1 MNLSPTVYLA
11 TAFGLLMAAASAV
24 WADGLALAAAA
35 VAAAA
40 VLVGIR
46 LRSAATVAVVASVCA
61 IAIAEP
67 APNVA
72 VLSGLCAAAY
82 LVLRHASGSET
93 VTLPTIVG
101 ALSLSLIAY
110 LATVVPLDLEWTPL
124 AAPAAV
130 FAVYVIVMRPLFVHL
145 G

>member
-1 MNLSPTVYLA
+1 VNRNPATALLA

-24 WADGLALAAAA
+24 QTDGRALTAA
-35 VAAAA
+35 VGAAIA

-46 LRSAATVAVVASVCA
+46 FRSAATVAVVASACA
-61 IAIAEP
+61 IAIADP
-67 APNVA
+67 APTA
-72 VLSGLCAAAY
+72 TLLAGLCAAAY

-93 VTLPTIVG
+93 ATLPTIVG
-101 ALSLSLIAY
+101 ALTLSLIGY
-110 LATVVPLDLEWTPL
+110 LATVIPIELAWLPL

-130 FAVYVIVMRPLFVHL
+130 FAIYVIVMRPLFL